1 MRAVP
6 GCGVNDELT
15 VIAELANQT
24 GDLSLSSEVV
34 DRAHR
39 DAGHSA

>member
-24 GDLSLSSEVV
+24 GDLSSEVV